1 MDATSRW
8 FLDFWTIN
16 SMATKS
22 SKQIMVSKGLQIR
35 SYLVFK
41 HTCLGLILFEANEV
55 DKCSDVNIAQHIRNY
70 PFERKSAHESSHPW
84 SSWMGCCRFLHPTQY
99 QHLVVKEIPKLKT
112 TTDQTKIQTL
122 IQEYHKESKFSTIR
136 IGWNGSPTV
145 LLCLRNPP
153 KIHSTRLTIPSQPFF
168 LKQCH
173 GTSQGP
179 EDRYH
184 KQWSKVLKA
193 KRSKFS
199 VFLFASKKGS
209 LWRMSFA

>member
-1 MDATSRW
+1 M
-8 FLDFWTIN
+8 N
-16 SMATKS
+16 H
-22 SKQIMVSKGLQIR
+22 
-35 SYLVFK
+35 VFYNWK
-41 HTCLGLILFEANEV
+41 
-55 DKCSDVNIAQHIRNY
+55 
-70 PFERKSAHESSHPW
+70 
-84 SSWMGCCRFLHPTQY
+84 
-99 QHLVVKEIPKLKT
+99 QHLIHDHPEWVVA
-112 TTDQTKIQTL
+112 DFCTL
-122 IQEYHKESKFSTIR
+122 PTPGCKRNPQIEDNHWSNKNPDFVIQESHKDSKFSTIR

-153 KIHSTRLTIPSQPFF
+153 KIHSTRLTIPSQPIF

-209 LWRMSFA
+209 LWRMSFT

>member
-1 MDATSRW
+1 MCFTSGSS
-8 FLDFWTIN
+8 IS
-16 SMATKS
+16 SM
-22 SKQIMVSKGLQIR
+22 IILNGLLPI
-35 SYLVFK
+35 F
-41 HTCLGLILFEANEV
+41 A
-55 DKCSDVNIAQHIRNY
+55 
-70 PFERKSAHESSHPW
+70 P
-84 SSWMGCCRFLHPTQY
+84 Y

-122 IQEYHKESKFSTIR
+122 IQECHKESKFSTLR
-136 IGWNGSPTV
+136 IGWNGTSSPTV

-153 KIHSTRLTIPSQPFF
+153 KIHSTRLTIPSQPIF

-199 VFLFASKKGS
+199 VFLFASKNGS
-209 LWRMSFA
+209 LWRMSFT